1 MEFTR
6 ASKMCSFCGRQGG
19 PDVKLAGGLGAMIC
33 DECVEQFHDNN
44 QHPERIAEM
53 SRPPW
58 ESMQLTEL
66 LAALTLIMKSAEQ
79 NSLFAQ
85 EWVDML
91 REKRASWA
99 EIGKALGVSRQ
110 SAWEKYSHRTPD
122 KSATA

>member
-1 MEFTR
+1 
-6 ASKMCSFCGRQGG
+6 
-19 PDVKLAGGLGAMIC
+19 MIC
-33 DECVEQFHDNN
+33 DDCVEQFHDNN

-58 ESMQLTEL
+58 DSMPLPEL
-66 LAALTLIMKSAEQ
+66 LSTLTLIIQSAQQ
-79 NSLFAQ
+79 NTSFAQ

-110 SAWEKYSHRTPD
+110 SAWEKYAHRSSN
-122 KSATA
+122 KRATA

>member
-6 ASKMCSFCGRQGG
+6 ASKICSFCGKPGG

-33 DECVEQFHDNN
+33 DDCVEHFHENN
-44 QHPERIAEM
+44 QHPERIVEM

-58 ESMQLTEL
+58 ESMSLAEL
-66 LAALTLIMKSAEQ
+66 LSTLTLIMKAAEQ
-79 NSLFAQ
+79 NTSFAQ

-110 SAWEKYSHRTPD
+110 SAWEKYARRNND
-122 KSATA
+122 KSASA